1 MNGVLLMFKDG
12 KISYHPFLYPTSS
25 VVVTVIDLKILDVR
39 LKSQI
44 GYFASGAG
52 EPIAI
57 FYYLPSLMRAIARP
71 TRADRAEISDT
82 GGYPGVV
89 LEYMQLRAGRSDLYG
104 D

>member
-1 MNGVLLMFKDG
+1 MVKTNHIIYQLHVASL
-12 KISYHPFLYPTSS
+12 T
-25 VVVTVIDLKILDVR
+25 DLKYLDVR

-44 GYFASGAG
+44 GSFASGAG
-52 EPIAI
+52 ELITI
-57 FYYLPSLMRAIARP
+57 LHYLPSLMRAIARC